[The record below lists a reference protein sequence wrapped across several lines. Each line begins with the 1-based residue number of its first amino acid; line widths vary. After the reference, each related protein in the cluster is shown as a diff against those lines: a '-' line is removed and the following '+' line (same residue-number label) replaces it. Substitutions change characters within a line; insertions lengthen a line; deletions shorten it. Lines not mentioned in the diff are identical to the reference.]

1 MKTDRR
7 TGLKIFTK
15 HLAGGRDTDPQ
26 ITEKSYDVS
35 ITDDKFPRNQFPSL
49 EGIKLVIDS
58 LGERG
63 KDAKA
68 ADFVDATFVRELEES
83 GFTRDLYQQR

>member
-1 MKTDRR
+1 MKTDRK
-7 TGLKIFTK
+7 TGLKVFTK
-15 HLAGGRDTDPQ
+15 HLAGGREADPQ
-26 ITEKSYDVS
+26 ITERSYDVS
-35 ITDDKFPRNQFPSL
+35 ITDDKFLRNQYPSL

-63 KDAKA
+63 KDAKS
-68 ADFVDATFVRELEES
+68 ADFVDATFIRELDES

>member
-1 MKTDRR
+1 M
-7 TGLKIFTK
+7 
-15 HLAGGRDTDPQ
+15 
-26 ITEKSYDVS
+26 
-35 ITDDKFPRNQFPSL
+35 KFPRNQYPSL

-68 ADFVDATFVRELEES
+68 ADFVDATFVQELDES
-83 GFTRDLYQQR
+83 GFTRDLNQQR

>member
-7 TGLKIFTK
+7 TGLKVFTK
-15 HLAGGRDTDPQ
+15 HLAGGRDADPQ
-26 ITEKSYDVS
+26 ITEKSYEVS
-35 ITDDKFPRNQFPSL
+35 ITDDKFPRNQYPSL
-49 EGIKLVIDS
+49 DGIKLVIDS

-63 KDAKA
+63 KNAKP
-68 ADFVDATFVRELEES
+68 ADFVDATVVREFDES